1 MEQVF
6 SLNNTS
12 PLRIALK
19 EEGVENLNDF
29 LSLTSDI
36 IDEFKYTYKDADDTL
51 ITAPVPRGHRRI
63 IIVFFDLTSFATGN
77 TSTILLVMTGSILPR
92 RSLIHFERALS
103 T

>member
-1 MEQVF
+1 
-6 SLNNTS
+6 LNNTS

-63 IIVFFDLTSFATGN
+63 IIVFFDFIRYREHINNPIGN
-77 TSTILLVMTGSILPR
+77 DWINITKEEFDT
-92 RSLIHFERALS
+92 F
-103 T
+103 